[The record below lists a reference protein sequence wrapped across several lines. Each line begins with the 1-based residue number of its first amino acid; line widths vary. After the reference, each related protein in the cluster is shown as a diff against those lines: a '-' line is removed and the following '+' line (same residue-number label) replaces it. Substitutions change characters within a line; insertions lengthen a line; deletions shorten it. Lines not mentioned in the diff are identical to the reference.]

1 MSAVLGKNKKK
12 TRSDKFDKL
21 VGPTDPKVDHNA
33 RERLI
38 TARIGLL
45 LRHSFFGNLATRL
58 TLINADEWCSTA
70 ATDGLKFYYNS
81 RFIMMLKPKEVEF
94 LVGHE
99 VLHVVY
105 DHMGR
110 VGDRDK
116 RLFNCAADYCVNSD
130 LKQQR
135 IGDFIPIGLYDRKYD
150 GWSSEEVYDDLY
162 ANADKIDIDKLM
174 KQLLDEHLDEDGE
187 DGEDGE
193 GSGNSGEGKNGRPG
207 KMTAE
212 EKKALRDEIREAVL
226 QAAEAAGAGS
236 LPAGVKRMINQ
247 LTNPQMNWREL
258 IRQQIQSLV
267 KSDYT
272 WMKPS
277 RRSWHMDAVFPGTNF
292 AETIDV
298 SVAIDASGSM
308 NDGMLRDILSEVK
321 GIMQSFD
328 DFKLRVWSFDTDV
341 YGMETFTPDNIDDI
355 DTYDVQGGGGT
366 MFEANWEFMK
376 ENEIAPKFFVMFTDG
391 YPGNGWGDED
401 YCETL
406 FVIHGSTTIEA
417 PFGQTAYYELS
428 KEHA

>member
-1 MSAVLGKNKKK
+1 MATATTSAEK
-12 TRSDKFDKL
+12 TKS
-21 VGPTDPKVDHNA
+21 VTVTNPATDAAV
-33 RERLI
+33 REKII
-38 TARIGLL
+38 TARIALL
-45 LRHSFFGNLATRL
+45 LNAPFFGNLATRL
-58 TLINADEWCSTA
+58 KLVNADDWLPTA
-70 ATDGLKFYYNS
+70 ATDGRNFYYNS
-81 RFIMMLKPKEVEF
+81 EFVNKLPQKQIEF

-116 RLFNCAADYCVNSD
+116 RLYNAAADYCVNAD

-162 ANADKIDIDKLM
+162 ANADKIDIDELM
-174 KQLLDEHLDEDGE
+174 KHLLDEHLDEDGQ
-187 DGEDGE
+187 DGDDGE
-193 GSGNSGEGKNGRPG
+193 GSDSSGEGKNGRPG

-226 QAAEAAGAGS
+226 QAAEAAGAGK

-298 SVAIDASGSM
+298 CVAIDASGSM
-308 NDGMLRDILSEVK
+308 SEGMLRDILSEVK

-406 FVIHGSTTIEA
+406 FVIHGTTSITA

>member
-1 MSAVLGKNKKK
+1 
-12 TRSDKFDKL
+12 
-21 VGPTDPKVDHNA
+21 
-33 RERLI
+33 
-38 TARIGLL
+38 
-45 LRHSFFGNLATRL
+45 
-58 TLINADEWCSTA
+58 
-70 ATDGLKFYYNS
+70 
-81 RFIMMLKPKEVEF
+81 
-94 LVGHE
+94 
-99 VLHVVY
+99 
-105 DHMGR
+105 
-110 VGDRDK
+110 
-116 RLFNCAADYCVNSD
+116 
-130 LKQQR
+130 
-135 IGDFIPIGLYDRKYD
+135 
-150 GWSSEEVYDDLY
+150 
-162 ANADKIDIDKLM
+162 M
-174 KQLLDEHLDEDGE
+174 KQLLDEHLDPDD

-193 GSGNSGEGKNGRPG
+193 GGNSPSKSGNKEGEGSGRPS

-226 QAAEAAGAGS
+226 HAAEAAGAGN
-236 LPAGVKRMINQ
+236 LPAGVKRMINT

-277 RRSWHMDAVFPGTNF
+277 HRSWHMDAVFPGTNF

-298 SVAIDASGSM
+298 CVSIDASGSM
-308 NDGMLRDILSEVK
+308 SDAMLRDILSEVK
-321 GIMQSFD
+321 GIMQAFD

-355 DTYDVQGGGGT
+355 DYYEVQGGGGT
-366 MFEANWEFMK
+366 TFEANWEFMK
-376 ENEIAPKFFVMFTDG
+376 ANEIIPKFFVMFTDG

-406 FVIHGSTTIEA
+406 FVIHGTTNITA